1 MSSDDKFIEKYFD
14 PDNDDGFN
22 EVIFQRNEKKIG
34 LKKRLKK
41 YKLDEKEID
50 DLFKIIVNAEFE
62 MEKIKRSYK
71 GDDYTIEQLN
81 KFKERMTTVQEKM
94 QKDFEKKLAET
105 LKRKFEKAKKM
116 VDEYNK
122 KNPFGL

>member
-1 MSSDDKFIEKYFD
+1 MSSEDKFIEKYFD
-14 PDNDDGFN
+14 PDNEDGFN

-50 DLFKIIVNAEFE
+50 ELFKIIINAEFE

-81 KFKERMTTVQEKM
+81 KFKERMTIVQEKM
-94 QKDFEKKLAET
+94 QKDFEKKLAGT

-122 KNPFGL
+122 KNPFGI

>member
-1 MSSDDKFIEKYFD
+1 MSSEDKFIEKYFD
-14 PDNDDGFN
+14 PDNEDGFN

-50 DLFKIIVNAEFE
+50 ELFKIIINAEFE

-81 KFKERMTTVQEKM
+81 KFKERMTIVQEKM

-122 KNPFGL
+122 KNPFGI

>member
-14 PDNDDGFN
+14 PDNEDGFN

-34 LKKRLKK
+34 LKKRLKN

-81 KFKERMTTVQEKM
+81 KFKERMTTDQEKM